1 MPEQAASPPKAHVP
15 FRGSSEAHREFHAHN
30 LRDARQPP
38 SPQKGLDHLRNKA
51 TFTATT
57 RNQNDFRAP
66 SASDYERPLHPPQH
80 ERGSVPFMGET
91 TNHHDFVGHEPA
103 HSRPRSPL
111 KGKYAPS
118 KGRMTGNSM
127 SHTDFQRFPDEVY
140 RNAVDAGMGSGGPS
154 KASVPFTGTTNY
166 QSDFQAKDARQAQPA
181 RNLHVKA
188 DHLAVRRLWHG
199 AWGVL
204 VCGGDCGLFV
214 F

>member
-1 MPEQAASPPKAHVP
+1 MRVARPRYVSLAVVDVALSSFVSRSDHAFTHLTPSIHPSSEQVASPSKAHVP

-118 KGRMTGNSM
+118 SAHLDDMSMYRKDFGR
-127 SHTDFQRFPDEVY
+127 
-140 RNAVDAGMGSGGPS
+140 
-154 KASVPFTGTTNY
+154 
-166 QSDFQAKDARQAQPA
+166 
-181 RNLHVKA
+181 
-188 DHLAVRRLWHG
+188 
-199 AWGVL
+199 
-204 VCGGDCGLFV
+204 
-214 F
+214 